1 MRSAQ
6 ASFFK
11 SNLFQQTDCWINS
24 DLSFKVPQ
32 HSDLIAQTRYK
43 TRIRVSSETLSSSFA
58 VLCFLS
64 LVVTHYEPDFMG
76 CPLTLLNPVTASCQ
90 GRRTLCLQ
98 VQNAQGLRY
107 KYLASQP
114 HFICKVLHAA
124 LFYASFWMCQGKHQR
139 DYRKVD
145 EELRHET
152 LLQIQYQL

>member
-6 ASFFK
+6 ASCFYC
-11 SNLFQQTDCWINS
+11 NLFCKQTAGLILINLLKF
-24 DLSFKVPQ
+24 LSTPTLSHRRDK
-32 HSDLIAQTRYK
+32 K
-43 TRIRVSSETLSSSFA
+43 TRIRVSYETLSSSFA

-124 LFYASFWMCQGKHQR
+124 LFYASFWTCQGKH
-139 DYRKVD
+139 
-145 EELRHET
+145 
-152 LLQIQYQL
+152 

>member
-1 MRSAQ
+1 MPSQ
-6 ASFFK
+6 NVICSGFLFK
-11 SNLFQQTDCWINS
+11 SNLFCKQTAGLILIYLLKF
-24 DLSFKVPQ
+24 LSTPTLSHRRGK
-32 HSDLIAQTRYK
+32 K
-43 TRIRVSSETLSSSFA
+43 TRIRVSSETLSSSDA

-90 GRRTLCLQ
+90 GRRTTMCLQ

-124 LFYASFWMCQGKHQR
+124 LFYASFWTCQGKH
-139 DYRKVD
+139 
-145 EELRHET
+145 
-152 LLQIQYQL
+152 